1 MYIFI
6 KVNVHIEYTFFHIN
20 ETDFF
25 FTIHKTQILKIS
37 ITVRQPSPRNVN
49 HLSSSSNIF
58 LVLKFQLKND
68 NSTILQYLSK
78 MKWNSLFFPS
88 AKKAYIM
95 RMLIFFLNDTRK
107 NSMISAGYSNDCLY
121 DVAVLKLLMAPVQ
134 SSNLGYMQQTDKPSE
149 Y

>member
-1 MYIFI
+1 MTIVQYYI
-6 KVNVHIEYTFFHIN
+6 KQDV
-20 ETDFF
+20 
-25 FTIHKTQILKIS
+25 
-37 ITVRQPSPRNVN
+37 
-49 HLSSSSNIF
+49 
-58 LVLKFQLKND
+58 
-68 NSTILQYLSK
+68 
-78 MKWNSLFFPS
+78 KWNSLFFPS

-107 NSMISAGYSNDCLY
+107 TSMISAGYSNDCLY

>member
-1 MYIFI
+1 MICACTLYCARHEPNVQLLQAEMSITRARLKHPLKLPI
-6 KVNVHIEYTFFHIN
+6 SNMINVHFYKSQCTYWIHFFHIN
-20 ETDFF
+20 ETEIF

-78 MKWNSLFFPS
+78 MWSGIVYFFPRQ
-88 AKKAYIM
+88 KKHTLCACW
-95 RMLIFFLNDTRK
+95 FFF
-107 NSMISAGYSNDCLY
+107 
-121 DVAVLKLLMAPVQ
+121 
-134 SSNLGYMQQTDKPSE
+134 
-149 Y
+149 

>member
-1 MYIFI
+1 MYIL
-6 KVNVHIEYTFFHIN
+6 NTL
-20 ETDFF
+20 F
-25 FTIHKTQILKIS
+25 FTLMKQIFFYNTQNTNIKDINNCPTTEPSQCQSLIKFLKHLFGIEIS
-37 ITVRQPSPRNVN
+37 IKKGQQYNTT
-49 HLSSSSNIF
+49 
-58 LVLKFQLKND
+58 VLKQD
-68 NSTILQYLSK
+68 V
-78 MKWNSLFFPS
+78 KWNSLFFPS

-107 NSMISAGYSNDCLY
+107 TSMISAGYSNDCLY

>member
-1 MYIFI
+1 MKQIFFYNTQNTNI
-6 KVNVHIEYTFFHIN
+6 KDIN
-20 ETDFF
+20 NCPTTE
-25 FTIHKTQILKIS
+25 
-37 ITVRQPSPRNVN
+37 PSQCQS
-49 HLSSSSNIF
+49 LIKF
-58 LVLKFQLKND
+58 LLKND

-78 MKWNSLFFPS
+78 MWSGIVYFFPRQ
-88 AKKAYIM
+88 KKAYIM

-107 NSMISAGYSNDCLY
+107 TSMISAGYSNDCLY